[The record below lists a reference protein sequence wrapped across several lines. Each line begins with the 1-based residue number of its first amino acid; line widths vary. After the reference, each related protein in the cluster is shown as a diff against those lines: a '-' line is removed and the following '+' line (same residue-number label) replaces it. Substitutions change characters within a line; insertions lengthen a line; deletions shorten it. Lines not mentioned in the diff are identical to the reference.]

1 MFRWFYKAISLG
13 SIFSTIESKDLCVKF
28 LFLIN
33 VLSKSSFY
41 TLKLK
46 DLVKD
51 EFIKQIVHYLH
62 ASTHLETGS

>member
-33 VLSKSSFY
+33 VLSKSSFN

-46 DLVKD
+46 DLVKG
-51 EFIKQIVHYLH
+51 EFIK
-62 ASTHLETGS
+62 